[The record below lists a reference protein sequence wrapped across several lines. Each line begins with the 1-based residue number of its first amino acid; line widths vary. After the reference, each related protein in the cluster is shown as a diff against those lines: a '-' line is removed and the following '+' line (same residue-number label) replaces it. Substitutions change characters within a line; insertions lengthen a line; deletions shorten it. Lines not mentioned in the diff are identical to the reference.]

1 MAFSK
6 AHKFE
11 DAIYHFSLMCRALSH
26 PARVMI
32 LKRLI
37 ALHGDRAKASEL
49 TTGLPITQQALSQ
62 HFRIL
67 REMSI
72 VSCQEEYPNVYYTLN
87 NEMFNTFV
95 GIFSLVTQAD
105 AKYDESYKQE
115 ITPLGRRRTAGT
127 TPV

>member
-6 AHKFE
+6 AHKFDE
-11 DAIYHFSLMCRALSH
+11 AIYHFSLMCRALSH

-37 ALHGDRAKASEL
+37 SLHGDRARAGEL

-67 REMSI
+67 REMS
-72 VSCQEEYPNVYYTLN
+72 VVTCQEEYPHVYYSLN
-87 NEMFNTFV
+87 SELLNTFV
-95 GIFSLVTQAD
+95 GIFGLVTQAD
-105 AKYDESYKQE
+105 LKHDENFRKE
-115 ITPLGRRRTAGT
+115 IGPLGKRRTAGT

>member
-6 AHKFE
+6 AHKF
-11 DAIYHFSLMCRALSH
+11 DAAIYHFSLMCRALSH

-37 ALHGDRAKASEL
+37 SRHGDRAKAGEL
-49 TTGLPITQQALSQ
+49 TDGLPITQQALSQ

-72 VSCQEEYPNVYYTLN
+72 VTCQEEYPNVYYALN
-87 NEMFNTFV
+87 NELFNTFV
-95 GIFSLVTQAD
+95 GIFGLVTQAD
-105 AKYDESYKQE
+105 LKYDDDFRKEVE
-115 ITPLGRRRTAGT
+115 PLGKRRTTGT